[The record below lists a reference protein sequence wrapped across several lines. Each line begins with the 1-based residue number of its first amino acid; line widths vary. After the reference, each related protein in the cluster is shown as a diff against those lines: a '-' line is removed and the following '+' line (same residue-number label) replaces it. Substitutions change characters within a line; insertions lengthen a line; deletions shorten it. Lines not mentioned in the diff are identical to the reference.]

1 MGAWMELQGRV
12 ALVSGAAGGI
22 GREWCRMLLEEGA
35 DLAALDM
42 SDAALEPV
50 CAALRQDFPEARVLP
65 VVADV
70 AQDAACREA
79 VATVAAELGDVDVLI
94 NNASVSHLSS
104 PSPPCRGFT
113 SLARPLAGV
122 SGWGSCG
129 RTT

>member
-1 MGAWMELQGRV
+1 MELQGRV

-35 DLAALDM
+35 ALAALDV

-50 CAALRQDFPEARVLP
+50 CAALRQDFPGARVLP

-94 NNASVSHLSS
+94 NNASASHLSS
-104 PSPPCRGFT
+104 LSPASVSRFHLI
-113 SLARPLAGV
+113 SAAAGV
-122 SGWGSCG
+122 WGWGSCG

>member
-1 MGAWMELQGRV
+1 MRVCSMELRGRV

-35 DLAALDM
+35 ALAALDV

-50 CAALRQDFPEARVLP
+50 CAALRQDFPRARLLP

-94 NNASVSHLSS
+94 NNASVSA
-104 PSPPCRGFT
+104 PPLG
-113 SLARPLAGV
+113 PD
-122 SGWGSCG
+122 
-129 RTT
+129 

>member
-1 MGAWMELQGRV
+1 MELQGRV

-35 DLAALDM
+35 ALAALDV

-70 AQDAACREA
+70 AQDVVCREA

-94 NNASVSHLSS
+94 NNASVVSHLGPRIGAVVS
-104 PSPPCRGFT
+104 PG
-113 SLARPLAGV
+113 PLPAAGAW
-122 SGWGSCG
+122 GWGSCG